1 MARNILE
8 VARLIRVLED
18 GDISR
23 QDKVEQIKLV
33 RGNGDITDEE
43 ALDLAVEYF
52 TGQNEQE
59 LRRRKS

>member
-33 RGNGDITDEE
+33 RGNGDITDGE

-52 TGQNEQE
+52 TG
-59 LRRRKS
+59 R